1 MGLASD
7 IVFFDQICALATI
20 ESRHNIQRRIVESY
34 GSMEISSRVK
44 WGYLSPNVA
53 AHIINLTLIHWFTG
67 QWATDRVYL
76 RTVSIHEDRGK
87 CVRSSLKYHISSLDQ
102 TFVNEL
108 IAVLCRFARLA
119 TTGQENTAF
128 FILNRHKVGRNFDVH
143 DVWAITMRLEVVH
156 EQVVS
161 VVNEE
166 V

>member
-7 IVFFDQICALATI
+7 IVFFNQICTLATI
-20 ESRHNIQRRIVESY
+20 ESCHNIQRRIVESY

-44 WGYLSPNVA
+44 WSNLSPDVA

-67 QWATDRVYL
+67 QWAADRVYL

-119 TTGQENTAF
+119 TTGQENAAF

-156 EQVVS
+156 E
-161 VVNEE
+161 
-166 V
+166 